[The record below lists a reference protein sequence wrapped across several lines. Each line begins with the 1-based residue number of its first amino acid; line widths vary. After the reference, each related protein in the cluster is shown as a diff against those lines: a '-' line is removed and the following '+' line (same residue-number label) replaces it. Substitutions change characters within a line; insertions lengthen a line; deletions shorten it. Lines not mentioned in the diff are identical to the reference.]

1 MELVNNEYVR
11 LEKIDIF
18 SEAAKSMKMN
28 DNYLSQ
34 YFQGVIEATLKYEK
48 ENNIFV
54 NEIYIPTHDISD
66 SLIEKLPIKRQTLI
80 NAYFFANSEHNNEIA
95 SKLLLDILEKESEY
109 CIFKFTRGSD
119 ITDYVLKHSIDVNE
133 YYDGEKARLVYNAQE
148 NSLEN
153 AYIYGFDRFN
163 KKKIIKR

>member
-1 MELVNNEYVR
+1 MELVNNEYVK

-18 SEAAKSMKMN
+18 SEAAKSMKKQ

-34 YFQGVIEATLKYEK
+34 YFQGTMEATLKYEK

-54 NEIYIPTHDISD
+54 NEIYIPTDDLVD
-66 SLIEKLPIKRQTLI
+66 SLVELLPIKRQTLI
-80 NAYFFANSEHNNEIA
+80 NAYFFANAEHNNEIA

-109 CIFKFTRGSD
+109 CTFKFMRGSD
-119 ITDYVLKHSIDVNE
+119 ITDYVLEHSIDVNE
-133 YYDGEKARLVYNAQE
+133 YYDGEKPRLVYNAQE
-148 NSLEN
+148 NTLKD